1 LLPSHLKPSRLP
13 LGTLVGPW
21 RILERRGLGS
31 YGAIY
36 RALHSETPSGPVAL
50 KLALHPGDPR
60 FDREG
65 ELLSRIRH
73 PCVPR
78 LLDQGLWLHPA
89 GLSFPYLAMELVD
102 GVSLYQWALELR
114 PSSRQVLHVLS
125 RIARALEATHS
136 AGGLHRDVKGD
147 NVLVSNADG
156 RVFLTDFGSGHYL
169 GATTLTPPPFP
180 PSTPAYRS
188 PEAWRFEQRSAPAP
202 SVAYAPGPADEL
214 FALGVTAFRL
224 VADQYPASPGL
235 TSNSEPGQQAA
246 PPSARAL
253 NSRCHPMLSELTS
266 RLLSPTPE
274 ARGTAR
280 EVAEALEAAAREA
293 GPEADVPIFEEPPE
307 PEETRPPA
315 REVSPRAPGRAR
327 RRWLAAASMGGA
339 LALGAGWMLRAQ
351 LGAEVERRHAA
362 VSEGEGDGG
371 TVAVGDT
378 ALTAPVPP
386 TRPPSAW
393 ASVAVDLPLRPLPG
407 QRRPDARGRCPLK
420 AQVPINGGCWIRLPV
435 EPENCKEEGYV
446 YKGGCYVPSFPPA
459 RPPTSSPAEREDDT
473 P

>member
-1 LLPSHLKPSRLP
+1 
-13 LGTLVGPW
+13 
-21 RILERRGLGS
+21 
-31 YGAIY
+31 
-36 RALHSETPSGPVAL
+36 VAL

-65 ELLSRIRH
+65 ELLSRLRH

-78 LLDQGLWLHPA
+78 LLDRDLWLLPS
-89 GLSFPYLAMELVD
+89 GLAFPYLAMELVD
-102 GVSLYQWALELR
+102 GVSLYQWALEQR

-147 NVLVSNADG
+147 NVLVSDADG

-169 GATTLTPPPFP
+169 GAATLTPPPFP

-188 PEAWRFEQRSAPAP
+188 PEAWRFEQRSAQEPA
-202 SVAYAPGPADEL
+202 VAYAPGPADEV
-214 FALGVTAFRL
+214 FALGITAYRL
-224 VADQYPASPGL
+224 VTDEYPAP
-235 TSNSEPGQQAA
+235 SELALSAGPAQQGA

-280 EVAEALEAAAREA
+280 EVAEALEAAARAA
-293 GPEADVPIFEEPPE
+293 GPEADEPIYVPEAPE
-307 PEETRPPA
+307 PEETRPPPQ
-315 REVSPRAPGRAR
+315 EVSRRAPRRAR
-327 RRWLAAASMGGA
+327 RRWLTAAGLGGA
-339 LALGAGWMLRAQ
+339 LALGAGWMLSAPF
-351 LGAEVERRHAA
+351 GAENEEAQA
-362 VSEGEGDGG
+362 SGSEDAQDGG

-386 TRPPSAW
+386 TRPPSTW
-393 ASVAVDLPLRPLPG
+393 STVAVDLPLKPFPG
-407 QRRPDARGRCPLK
+407 QRRPDANGRCPGK
-420 AQVPINGGCWIRLPV
+420 AQVPINGGCWLKLPL
-435 EPENCKEEGYV
+435 EPKDCEEEGYT
-446 YKGGCYVPSFPPA
+446 YKGGCYLPSFRPV
-459 RPPTSSPAEREDDT
+459 RPPTASPAEREDD
-473 P
+473 PP